1 MGVLKRDIFIKSWY
15 WTMYRKVSACYS
27 ISVTKSRMLM
37 INEKNGQ
44 EEKVSESMIMKTRK
58 ELKPKYE

>member
-1 MGVLKRDIFIKSWY
+1 MRFDIRNKIQNVNDKR
-15 WTMYRKVSACYS
+15 
-27 ISVTKSRMLM
+27 
-37 INEKNGQ
+37 KNGH

>member
-1 MGVLKRDIFIKSWY
+1 
-15 WTMYRKVSACYS
+15 
-27 ISVTKSRMLM
+27 M
-37 INEKNGQ
+37 INEKNGH